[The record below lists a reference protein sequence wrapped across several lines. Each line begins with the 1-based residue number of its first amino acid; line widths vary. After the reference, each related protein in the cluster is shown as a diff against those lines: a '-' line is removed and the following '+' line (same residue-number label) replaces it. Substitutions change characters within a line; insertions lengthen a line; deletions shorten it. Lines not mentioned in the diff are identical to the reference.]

1 MHLSLFDLHAD
12 TACKMYERGEALFD
26 NTLAVSLKRSQRYA
40 RYIQVMALWTP
51 PEYDDEQGYSRLL
64 KMVENLKNDTALSEG
79 KATLHSV
86 CPPKE
91 STTPSLMLS
100 LEDARILNGHIERVA
115 EIAAMGVRSVIPL
128 WSGESCIGG
137 AHDTNTGLTD
147 FGKRAAKEILTCDM
161 LLDISHASEA
171 SSNDILNLSAAC
183 GKPVIASHSNAF
195 PICPVS
201 RNLRD
206 WQTRAILS
214 SGGIIGINLY
224 RYFLEENGEATLDS
238 ILQHIEHFLSLG
250 AENALSLGC
259 DMDGADMP
267 DAIPDLACL
276 DRLADHLSAHGYSQ
290 KQIDALFFEN
300 AYRFAQKHLSS
311 FCLS

>member
-12 TACKMYERGEALFD
+12 TACKMYEDGEPLFD
-26 NTLAVSLKRSQRYA
+26 NSLAVSLIRAQKYA

-51 PEYDDEQGYSRLL
+51 PEYGDEEGYFRLL
-64 KMVENLKNDTALSEG
+64 KMVENLKNDTSISKG
-79 KATLHSV
+79 KATLCSV
-86 CPPKE
+86 CPSRE
-91 STTPSLMLS
+91 SAIPSLMLS
-100 LEDARILNGHIERVA
+100 LEDARILNGHIERVG

-137 AHDTNTGLTD
+137 AHNTNIGLTD
-147 FGKRAAKEILTCDM
+147 FGKCAAKEMLSCDM

-171 SSNDILNLSAAC
+171 SSNDIFDLSATY
-183 GKPVIASHSNAF
+183 GKPVIASHSNAY

-201 RNLRD
+201 RNLRN
-206 WQTRAILS
+206 WQTSAILA

-224 RYFLEENGEATLDS
+224 RCFLEKNGEATLDS
-238 ILQHIEHFLSLG
+238 ILRHIDHFLSHG
-250 AENALSLGC
+250 AENALCLGC

-276 DRLADHLSAHGYSQ
+276 SRLAEHLSAHGYSQ
-290 KQIDALFFEN
+290 KLIDALFFEN
-300 AYRFAQKHLSS
+300 AYRFTQKHLS
-311 FCLS
+311 